1 MQKPN
6 DIVIDGKT
14 YTIGHWDVAKAIEV
28 WAWLVESLGPGV
40 KEAFEKFQNLQAPQ
54 LSQPVST
61 DKSDEQTE
69 ADLAAIHEQNV
80 KLAIEVFG
88 IIVETLRANVPPK
101 EYADR
106 LLSFCS
112 DVLVN
117 NAKLN
122 PKVHFQGNL
131 LLMHRVV
138 AEVLRYQYADFFDE
152 ALSLLKR

>member
-1 MQKPN
+1 MQKPK

-14 YTIGHWDVAKAIEV
+14 YTLGHWDVPKAIEV

-40 KEAFEKFQNLQAPQ
+40 KDAFEKFQTLQQPQ
-54 LSQPVST
+54 PST
-61 DKSDEQTE
+61 DPSLPEPTKEDQS
-69 ADLAAIHEQNV
+69 I

-88 IIVETLRANVPPK
+88 IIVDTLRKSVPPK

-106 LLSFCS
+106 MLSFCS
-112 DVLVN
+112 DVLVD
-117 NAKLN
+117 NAKLK
-122 PKVHFQGNL
+122 PQVHFQGNL

-152 ALSLLKR
+152 ALSLLNK